1 MEAIKADFVSLMAY
15 KEQTLL
21 TSIRNLRDANQGVFM
36 AIIRV
41 ILAVGI
47 MAVIV
52 ATYIGRL

>member
-1 MEAIKADFVSLMAY
+1 MR
-15 KEQTLL
+15 LL
-21 TSIRNLRDANQGVFM
+21 GGSM

-41 ILAVGI
+41 ILAVGV